1 MLSRGSRTG
10 NPDEHQ
16 RSFTNPNPPL
26 RPPCDASPFRLF
38 LARNLRIFTKELS
51 PPSQP
56 LCGLCD
62 LCAMLSPFRRYSHG
76 TSESSPKSF
85 RHRPNPSVASVTS
98 VRCFF
103 SHGSPDFTEDLSPIP
118 AVTSTT
124 GSPQPALSHSAN
136 PGLSPSDQSPDC
148 WLD

>member
-51 PPSQP
+51 PPSQS

-62 LCAMLSPFRRYSHG
+62 LCAMLFLARKPRFHRRPLTDPRCDLDYG
-76 TSESSPKSF
+76 LAAASSFSF
-85 RHRPNPSVASVTS
+85 CEPWT
-98 VRCFF
+98 
-103 SHGSPDFTEDLSPIP
+103 FT
-118 AVTSTT
+118 V
-124 GSPQPALSHSAN
+124 
-136 PGLSPSDQSPDC
+136 
-148 WLD
+148 